1 MTTVSIRVSDD
12 LLKEADERARLM
24 HIPRAEYVRRAIE
37 EMNRKVL
44 LDLRRERLMAA
55 SRRVAAEN
63 LAVNAEFAAVEHDIE
78 D

>member
-1 MTTVSIRVSDD
+1 MSTVSIRLSDD
-12 LLKEADERARLM
+12 LLKEADERARMM

-55 SRRVAAEN
+55 SRRVGAEN
-63 LAVNAEFAAVEHDIE
+63 LAVNAEFGAIEHDIE